1 MFTVGQNAK
10 RRFSSFNG
18 GRSLILWLNS
28 QGNDL
33 CSLFFK
39 LGMIFCQP
47 NELANAE
54 SSIIVA
60 IKNQDDILVILQLIG

>member
-1 MFTVGQNAK
+1 MFTVGKDGK
-10 RRFSSFNG
+10 RRFSFLNSAC
-18 GRSLILWLNS
+18 SLILWLNS

-54 SSIIVA
+54 PSIIVA

>member
-1 MFTVGQNAK
+1 MFTVGQNGK

-47 NELANAE
+47 TELANAE
-54 SSIIVA
+54 PSIIVA
-60 IKNQDDILVILQLIG
+60 IKNQDDLLVILQLIG